1 MAAAQLTTSTG
12 QGCPALVLAPE
23 EIVVTFE
30 HLGYVEGIILLH
42 LLLHKVLHDAGIE
55 VVAGLLTRLMSIL
68 RVVQQCLAR
77 LWRVL
82 VELTSARIPAA
93 LVFALV
99 RCIFRGLAVCACL
112 RLLRLVADLRNL
124 VHQDHL
130 RQFRSDLETLKLGVE
145 ELRTRFNDLIEQHRL
160 LRNVVTGGGSARP

>member
-1 MAAAQLTTSTG
+1 MALQKITITTNNFG
-12 QGCPALVLAPE
+12 LVKGLVL
-23 EIVVTFE
+23 V
-30 HLGYVEGIILLH
+30 H
-42 LLLHKVLHDAGIE
+42 LLLHQVLHDAGVE

-99 RCIFRGLAVCACL
+99 RCIYRGLAVCACL
-112 RLLRLVADLRNL
+112 RLLRLVADLGNL

-145 ELRTRFNDLIEQHRL
+145 ELRTRLNDLIEQHRL